1 MFTSLSVTAS
11 FNFSACVCV
20 CLVGGLSVL
29 TSSFLAFRFM
39 SSCVGNGDEL
49 NGERE

>member
-11 FNFSACVCV
+11 FNFSACVC
-20 CLVGGLSVL
+20 LVGGLSVL
-29 TSSFLAFRFM
+29 TSSFLVFRFM
-39 SSCVGNGDEL
+39 SSCVGNGGER